1 MAKNLRDLASFDD
14 LIAQRRDAIGADGRT
29 VPFEGFG
36 TTWQLAAPNLQS
48 SEWND
53 RFQDLIEDASDG
65 VISTADYRREMADL
79 LLGDKAGD
87 FIAAAEKEGVDP
99 LMLLNW
105 AVQKMADDSLENP
118 TRPSSRNTRP
128 RAKRR

>member
-79 LLGDKAGD
+79 LLGGKADD

-105 AVQKMADDSLENP
+105 AIEKMADDSLENP

>member
-79 LLGDKAGD
+79 LLGDKADD
-87 FIAAAEKEGVDP
+87 FITAAEKEGVDP

-105 AVQKMADDSLENP
+105 AVQKMADDSRENP

>member
-79 LLGDKAGD
+79 LLGDKADD
-87 FIAAAEKEGVDP
+87 FITAAEKEGVDP

-105 AVQKMADDSLENP
+105 AVQKMADDSQENP

>member
-53 RFQDLIEDASDG
+53 RFQNLIEDASDG

-79 LLGDKAGD
+79 LLGDKADD
-87 FIAAAEKEGVDP
+87 FITAAEKEGVDP

-105 AVQKMADDSLENP
+105 AVQKMADDSQENP